1 MNTHINSSSS
11 EDNTHSIEDAAQA
24 IFHEEEPAAAAV
36 LLANQKVSFNIESH
50 YMDRDITF

>member
-11 EDNTHSIEDAAQA
+11 EDNTHSVEDAVQA

-36 LLANQKVSFNIESH
+36 LLANQKVSFNIEPH
-50 YMDRDITF
+50 